1 MTVVPRNPFVRSVR
15 AQTVLLAGVLLLG
28 AIGTVRAT
36 TVYRWVDEH
45 GVIHITSEKPP
56 SSVKAER
63 LEMPTS
69 TKRGG
74 ATAGSSGGAKSA
86 PVSPVRAAEREE
98 VLDSLRNREC
108 VVALEALERKTSA
121 TEPTSAA
128 ELRRLQQTADANC
141 SSNPAQRREQ
151 EDMAARLRVANG
163 PTCVEARSR
172 LGEMLESAAGRSQ
185 GDVRA
190 QQQFVDDYCT
200 SPIR

>member
-1 MTVVPRNPFVRSVR
+1 MMTLSRPPRALR
-15 AQTVLLAGVLLLG
+15 AAALALVATAITATVAH
-28 AIGTVRAT
+28 AT

-74 ATAGSSGGAKSA
+74 TTSAAGSSGGVKSA
-86 PVSPVRAAEREE
+86 PVSPARAAEREE

-172 LGEMLESAAGRSQ
+172 LGEMLESTAGRSQ

-190 QQQFVDDYCT
+190 QQQFVDEYCT